1 MSKRAMWVQ
10 TLVFLAFIAVFFAAL
25 LVLPKRERSERENRM
40 LQTLP
45 EFSFSALFSGSF
57 TMDFEDYIT
66 DQFPFRDS
74 WTTLKARCELLAG
87 KDENKGVFLC
97 EDETL
102 IEAFEAP
109 DYDDLRLSLDAVRY
123 LTENTDAAVYFAL
136 IPSAAEIWRDML
148 PDGAPNDSQ
157 KDFIDYAYAY
167 TDAQTVDLY
176 SALRAHADE
185 PVFYRTDH
193 HWTTLGAYYG
203 YAELIKAMGIP
214 PLALAAYGPTVV
226 TEDFCGTTWS
236 SSGFSWVPPECITTY
251 VEQGDVTITNYPD
264 GKPVPGTLYDSSFLD
279 KKDKY
284 SYFYGGNTP
293 LLEIETGNVDAPS
306 LLIVRDSY
314 MDSLSPYLFPHFSR
328 ISIVDLRYYRTR
340 LSAYIGE
347 KGFDDIL
354 VCYSVPNF
362 STDGNIFLAGR

>member
-1 MSKRAMWVQ
+1 MWVQ
-10 TLVFLAFIAVFFAAL
+10 TLVFLAFLAVFFVLL
-25 LVLPKRERSERENRM
+25 LVLPKRGFSERENRV
-40 LQTLP
+40 LQALP

-57 TMDFEDYIT
+57 TTDFEDFIT
-66 DQFPFRDS
+66 DQFPLRDS
-74 WTTLKARCELLAG
+74 WTTFKARCELLTG
-87 KDENKGVFLC
+87 KDENKGIFLC

-102 IEAFEAP
+102 IEGFEAP
-109 DYDDLRLSLDAVRY
+109 DYDDLRLSLDAVQK

-157 KDFIDYAYAY
+157 KDLIDYAYAY
-167 TDAQTVDLY
+167 TDAHTVDLY
-176 SALRAHADE
+176 SALSAHAEE
-185 PVFYRTDH
+185 PIFYRTDH

-203 YAELIKAMGIP
+203 YATLTAAMGIP

-226 TEDFCGTTWS
+226 TESFCGTTWS
-236 SSGFSWVPPECITTY
+236 SSGFSWVRPESITTY
-251 VEQGDVTITNYPD
+251 VEQGDVKITNYPK
-264 GKPVPGTLYDSSFLD
+264 GAPVAGTLYDSSFLE

-293 LLEIETGNVDAPS
+293 LLEIETENTDAPS

-347 KGFDDIL
+347 KGFDNIL

-362 STDGNIFLAGR
+362 STDENVFLVGR